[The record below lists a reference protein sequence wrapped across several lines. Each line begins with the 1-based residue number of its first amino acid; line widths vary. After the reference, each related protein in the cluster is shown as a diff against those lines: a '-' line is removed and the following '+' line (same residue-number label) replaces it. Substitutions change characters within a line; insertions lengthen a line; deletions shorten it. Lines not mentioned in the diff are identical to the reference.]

1 METLTYCFPLSHIDS
16 FRLISEKHIQ
26 YLKKHFIVRTV
37 DIDNIRFLRLL
48 PADYIILHPL
58 FYPFSNCLENSIE
71 LMYQIY
77 KIKSTPH
84 KRIVAFDVAD
94 SDMISEKAVF
104 IANTLPDMIIVPS
117 YWCKHVF
124 IRSGVKTRIEVIP
137 HGVPDTFLVFN
148 SEYTLP
154 PELYRIRYSKKK
166 KLLFFC
172 THSPYR
178 KGLDIVVKAVKKL
191 REKRN
196 DFILIVRCGVYEL
209 HLIENELKDVPYIAI
224 TRFMNENELRTLYD
238 ISDILLLPSRGGG
251 FELNGLESLIR
262 NRPVIYPKT
271 SCIEEYAGKI
281 IPELSVEVGNRP
293 TVLKGNKI
301 HVGRGHEVDLDDFIE
316 KVDYCLNNIQY
327 FKERIEE
334 RFKREE
340 KEKYRWENI
349 VRRIVGVLTTL

>member
-1 METLTYCFPLSHIDS
+1 METLTYCLPLSHIDS

-26 YLKKHFIVRTV
+26 YLKRYFIVRVV
-37 DIDNIRFLRLL
+37 DVDNIRFLRLL

-58 FYPFSNCLENSIE
+58 FYPFWNCLENSIE

-94 SDMISEKAVF
+94 SDMISDRAVF
-104 IANTLPDMIIVPS
+104 LANTLPDMIIVPS
-117 YWCKHVF
+117 YWCKHVYTK
-124 IRSGVKTRIEVIP
+124 SGVKTRIEVIP
-137 HGVPDTFLVFN
+137 HGVSDVFLDSN
-148 SEYTLP
+148 NKQLP
-154 PELYRIRYSKKK
+154 PELHRIRCSKKK

-178 KGLDIVVKAVKKL
+178 KGLDIVIKAVKNL

-196 DFILIVRCGVYEL
+196 DFILIMRCSVHEIQL
-209 HLIENELKDVPYIAI
+209 VENELKDVPVITI
-224 TRFMNENELRTLYD
+224 TRFMSDIELKTLYD

-251 FELNGLESLIR
+251 FELNGLEALIR
-262 NRPVIYPKT
+262 NRPVVYPKT

-281 IPELSVEVGNRP
+281 IPELSVEVRDRP
-293 TVLKGNKI
+293 IVLPGNKI
-301 HVGRGHEVDLDDFIE
+301 HVGRGHEVDLNDFIE
-316 KVDYCLNNIQY
+316 KVDYCLDNIQY
-327 FKERIEE
+327 FKEKIEE

-340 KEKYRWENI
+340 KEKYKWRNI
-349 VRRIVGVLTTL
+349 VRRIVGALITL